1 MNLIKEFT
9 SHTIGIKSKM
19 RHTDL
24 QILKQQLISKIE
36 TELWRDT
43 GLRFTELQNEELSEF
58 SLHDLTLLLEE
69 CKHLETEFRRMK
81 MEMVFL

>member
-1 MNLIKEFT
+1 
-9 SHTIGIKSKM
+9 M

-43 GLRFTELQNEELSEF
+43 GLRFTEPQNEELSEF
-58 SLHDLTLLLEE
+58 SLQDLTLLLEE

>member
-1 MNLIKEFT
+1 
-9 SHTIGIKSKM
+9 M

-43 GLRFTELQNEELSEF
+43 GLHFTEFQSDELSEF

-69 CKHLETEFRRMK
+69 CKHLETEFRRQR
-81 MEMVFL
+81 MELVFL